1 MPLKWEPTIT
11 LGNVVELTVFLSV
24 VLKSYGNWRILN
36 YRIGI
41 MWADYCR
48 RQKMHPEQDSNH
60 F

>member
-1 MPLKWEPTIT
+1 MQLKWEPTIT
-11 LGNVVELTVFLSV
+11 LGNIVELAVFLGV

-41 MWADYCR
+41 MWADYCQR
-48 RQKMHPEQDSNH
+48 HKISPNSESI